1 MQKPKKAKKPAL
13 PVFPLLRA
21 LYEHAVTWTAPD
33 QLYGFQQ
40 ANQDFKNCVYYNS
53 YRSSLED
60 SVLRV
65 TLAPWIV
72 GPAGGTMSKFKLPEA
87 ASYSI
92 AFDLKFDKDFYFG
105 AGGKVGFGLL
115 VGPGYTG
122 GDTGPTGG
130 SVRLMWQGNY
140 LKPYVYHPRQLGTRG
155 DDFGKRFPVVA
166 GQWYNVKITVTPST
180 VKIEIN
186 GEVLLSQVIQFNDV
200 VKHLS
205 FENFRGGS
213 EAYWQSP
220 KEDKIY
226 FDNVVISQLD

>member
-1 MQKPKKAKKPAL
+1 MPKRKTKKPAL
-13 PVFPLLRA
+13 PVLPIVSA
-21 LYEHAVTWTAPD
+21 LYGHSVNWTAPD

-40 ANQDFKNCVYYNS
+40 ANADFKNCTYFNS
-53 YRSSLED
+53 FGSALED
-60 SVLRV
+60 STLAVK
-65 TLAPWIV
+65 LAPWIV

-87 ASYSI
+87 TSYSV
-92 AFDLKFDKDFYFG
+92 AFDLKFDSGFYFG

-140 LKPYVYHPRQLGTRG
+140 LKPYIYHPRQLGTWG

-166 GQWYNVKITVTPST
+166 GQWYNVKITVTPAS

-186 GEVLLSQVIQFNDV
+186 GVVLLSQAIQFNDV

-213 EAYWQSP
+213 ELYWQSP

-226 FDNVVISQLD
+226 FDNITVAQIA